1 MSVQLFQE
9 DVVFSQRML
18 KCSGLYGGVLDGI
31 WTRETDKAMT
41 AFEAECDVI
50 AQQFG
55 HFDRRSERCIRSLL
69 PCAQRAARAFL
80 RKVNDSGIQARII
93 SGSRTYLEQEA
104 LYGRGRYGNPGPVV
118 TNARGG
124 QSNHNFG
131 IAWDI
136 AIFDGGRYVSDSAQ
150 YDEAAAIGLSSQ
162 LEWGGNWDNFRDA
175 PHYQLALPM
184 SLVSARVNFEA
195 GLTFL

>member
-1 MSVQLFQE
+1 MSVQLFQD
-9 DVVFSQRML
+9 DVMFSQRLL
-18 KCSGLYGGVLDGI
+18 KCCGLYGGVVDGI

-41 AFEAECDVI
+41 AFDAECDLI

-55 HFDRRSERCIRSLL
+55 LFDRRSERSIRSLL

-80 RKVNDSGIQARII
+80 RKVTDAGIEARII

-104 LYGRGRYGNPGPVV
+104 LYGRGRFGNPGPVV

-136 AIFDGGRYVSDSAQ
+136 GVFDSGRYLSDSAL
-150 YDEAAAIGLSSQ
+150 YDEAAAIGMSRE
-162 LEWGGNWDNFRDA
+162 LEWGGNSAIFRDP
-175 PHYQLALPM
+175 PHFQLALPM
-184 SLVSARVNFEA
+184 TLVSARVNFEA
-195 GLTFL
+195 GLSFL